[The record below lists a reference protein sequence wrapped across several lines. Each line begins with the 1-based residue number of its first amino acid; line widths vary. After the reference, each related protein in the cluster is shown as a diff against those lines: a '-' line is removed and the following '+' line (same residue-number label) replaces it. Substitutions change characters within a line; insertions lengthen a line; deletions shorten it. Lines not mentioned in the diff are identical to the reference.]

1 MAGFSTV
8 SALLILVCALM
19 MLPARIEGRFV
30 MPWICA
36 DSDPCGNDK
45 GAVDA
50 QIKQL
55 GAGVC
60 GWLSPH
66 ILLCCSFTIATT
78 TTTPPLHVLQ
88 LLFLKRRLIVIR
100 SRHH

>member
-8 SALLILVCALM
+8 SALLVVVCALM

-55 GAGVC
+55 AAGVWLAVPPC
-60 GWLSPH
+60 TFYCVAHSLSP
-66 ILLCCSFTIATT
+66 
-78 TTTPPLHVLQ
+78 PP
-88 LLFLKRRLIVIR
+88 RTM
-100 SRHH
+100 HHHNNNNCRYMYFGCFF